1 MRRELVGRR
10 FVPRRNG
17 AVRCPQSSA
26 DPLAERMNITGRTR
40 TTFDVRGGGTP
51 SDGSNE
57 CSRALPLL
65 LTAWQAS
72 SLALRVA
79 AVAVGAVAV
88 VATTRDA
95 VPLISGIAVALLV
108 PAALIDHH
116 ERRLPDRIVGPA
128 AVALL
133 LGTILAPLTGAD
145 LPIRSG
151 IAGIMVF
158 AGPLLLLHLISPS
171 AMGFGDVK
179 TAIVLGFALGLVHWQ
194 LALAALALATGF
206 TAAVGLLA
214 GLGTIAF
221 GPGLVTAAAVALVTA
236 TTFAPITSDPSPPT
250 EATSIHLQL
259 DRPTGVDR

>member
-1 MRRELVGRR
+1 MDT
-10 FVPRRNG
+10 
-17 AVRCPQSSA
+17 S
-26 DPLAERMNITGRTR
+26 GRTR
-40 TTFDVRGGGTP
+40 TTFGVRGGGIP
-51 SDGSNE
+51 SDGSNR

-65 LTAWQAS
+65 LRAWQAS
-72 SLALRVA
+72 SLAPRVA
-79 AVAVGAVAV
+79 AVAVGVVAI

-133 LGTILAPLTGAD
+133 LGTILAPATGAD

-151 IAGIMVF
+151 IAGIIVF

-179 TAIVLGFALGLVHWQ
+179 AAIVLGFALGLVHWQ
-194 LALAALALATGF
+194 LALAALALATGI

-214 GLGTIAF
+214 GLESLAF
-221 GPGLVTAAAVALVTA
+221 GPGLVAAAAVALATA
-236 TTFAPITSDPSPPT
+236 TTFAPIASDPSAPT
-250 EATSIHLQL
+250 AATSVHVQL